1 MGWPKP
7 SAQFDKA
14 AAEKFSF
21 MKDVKSIIRLGLD
34 QSKGGGKKAKKG
46 APVEA
51 KTLENAVVFVAIEYP
66 EFKKKCLEI
75 LQTFEFD
82 ADNKIQGDYLKA
94 IKEAFPDKKQN
105 NLAMSFVRQQL
116 GIAELEGKQFALRLD
131 PAFDEAAL
139 IEANKPFLFEN
150 MPTIKT
156 IRILL
161 NTCEEAATVEGS
173 E

>member
-1 MGWPKP
+1 
-7 SAQFDKA
+7 
-14 AAEKFSF
+14 
-21 MKDVKSIIRLGLD
+21 
-34 QSKGGGKKAKKG
+34 
-46 APVEA
+46 
-51 KTLENAVVFVAIEYP
+51 
-66 EFKKKCLEI
+66 
-75 LQTFEFD
+75 
-82 ADNKIQGDYLKA
+82 
-94 IKEAFPDKKQN
+94 
-105 NLAMSFVRQQL
+105 MSFVRQQL

>member
-7 SAQFDKA
+7 SAQVNKIT
-14 AAEKFSF
+14 AEKYTFL
-21 MKDVKSIIRLGLD
+21 KDVKSIVRLGHD

-75 LQTFEFD
+75 LQQFEFD
-82 ADNKIQGDYLKA
+82 ADNKIQGEYLKA

-116 GIAELEGKQFALRLD
+116 GIAEIEGKQVALRLD
-131 PAFDEAAL
+131 PAFDETAL

-150 MPTIKT
+150 MPNIKS
-156 IRILL
+156 IKILL
-161 NTCEEAATVEGS
+161 KNGANPLVWSEEG
-173 E
+173 